1 MTNPF
6 RGELEVN
13 LGNKTY
19 KTRMTVDSL
28 IRLETSLGQSI
39 VQLTQKLSAGHLS
52 FSELSFIIQSAL
64 KGGGNDIK
72 ENEINQLIYESGIT
86 EGLRV
91 CGELLANVL
100 QGGQRETEKKQEE
113 QELNLESHGKDT

>member
-13 LGNKTY
+13 LGKKTY

-39 VQLTQKLSAGHLS
+39 VQLTQKLSEGHASLWRTS
-52 FSELSFIIQSAL
+52 
-64 KGGGNDIK
+64 
-72 ENEINQLIYESGIT
+72 
-86 EGLRV
+86 
-91 CGELLANVL
+91 C
-100 QGGQRETEKKQEE
+100 
-113 QELNLESHGKDT
+113 

>member
-1 MTNPF
+1 
-6 RGELEVN
+6 
-13 LGNKTY
+13 
-19 KTRMTVDSL
+19 MTVDSL
-28 IRLETSLGQSI
+28 IRLETSLNQSI
-39 VQLTQKLSAGHLS
+39 VQLTQKLSEGHLS

-72 ENEINQLIYESGIT
+72 ENEVNQLIYESGIT
-86 EGLRV
+86 EGMRV

>member
-13 LGNKTY
+13 LGNKKY

-28 IRLETSLGQSI
+28 IRLETSLNQSI
-39 VQLTQKLSAGHLS
+39 VQLTQKLSEGHLS
-52 FSELSFIIQSAL
+52 FTELSFIIQSAL

-72 ENEINQLIYESGIT
+72 ENEINQLIYQSGIT
-86 EGLRV
+86 EGMRV

-113 QELNLESHGKDT
+113 QELNLESHGKDI

>member
-1 MTNPF
+1 
-6 RGELEVN
+6 
-13 LGNKTY
+13 
-19 KTRMTVDSL
+19 MTVDSL

-39 VQLTQKLSAGHLS
+39 VQMTQKLSEGQLS

-64 KGGGNDIK
+64 KGGGSDIK
-72 ENEINQLIYESGIT
+72 ENEVNQLIYQSGIT
-86 EGLRV
+86 EGMRV

>member
-1 MTNPF
+1 MTNPY

-39 VQLTQKLSAGHLS
+39 VQLTQKLSEGQLS
-52 FSELSFIIQSAL
+52 LTEMSFIIHSAL

-72 ENEINQLIYESGIT
+72 ENEVNQLIYLAGIT
-86 EGLRV
+86 EGMRV

-113 QELNLESHGKDT
+113 QELNLESHGKDI